1 MKKIN
6 WKSLYISLTLS
17 LGTGVLGSLL
27 SGGSMTQYVER
38 YRPPLSPPGWVFPI
52 VWTILY
58 TLMGI
63 AAYLVWETGTAD
75 GKPTEEA
82 SAALTGYLISLGLN
96 LLWPILFFRQEA
108 YLFAFADLI
117 LLWIAICRTI
127 RDFRS
132 INETAAKL
140 LAPYLVWVTFA
151 GYLNLAIALHYL

>member
-6 WKSLYISLTLS
+6 WKSLFISLVLS

-27 SGGSMTQYVER
+27 SGESMTQYAER
-38 YRPPLSPPGWVFPI
+38 YRPPLSPPGWVFPVI
-52 VWTILY
+52 WTILY

-75 GKPTEEA
+75 GKPTEES

>member
-6 WKSLYISLTLS
+6 WKSLLISLALS
-17 LGTGVLGSLL
+17 LGTGVLGFLL
-27 SGGSMTQYVER
+27 SGGGITQYAER
-38 YRPPLSPPGWVFPI
+38 YRPPLSPPGWVFPVI
-52 VWTILY
+52 WTILY

-75 GKPTEEA
+75 GTPTEET

-117 LLWIAICRTI
+117 LLWIAIYRTI
-127 RDFRS
+127 RSFRP
-132 INETAAKL
+132 INEAAAKL
-140 LAPYLVWVTFA
+140 LVPYLVWVTFA
-151 GYLNLAIALHYL
+151 GYLNLAIAIHYL

>member
-6 WKSLYISLTLS
+6 WKSLLISLALS

-75 GKPTEEA
+75 GTPTEET